1 MSVRKADDFI
11 AAVARQFDWYLVKA
25 GWEVADRYLDAVE
38 ATCRLLGQH
47 PNLGPRGGFT
57 HPRLHEWR
65 CLLVSPP
72 FNQHILFYELG
83 RWQHRHAPDD
93 ARAAGPAPKIARSSR
108 GGVSLSRMADAG
120 AGVCCPPHLPLPRAL
135 LS

>member
-65 CLLVSPP
+65 FFLVSPP
-72 FNQHILFYELG
+72 FNQHILFYEL
-83 RWQHRHAPDD
+83 
-93 ARAAGPAPKIARSSR
+93 AGGDIVMRRTMR
-108 GGVSLSRMADAG
+108 GQRD
-120 AGVCCPPHLPLPRAL
+120 LPRRL
-135 LS
+135 LEAPAAE

>member
-11 AAVARQFDWYLVKA
+11 ADVERQFDWYLVKA

-65 CLLVSPP
+65 FFLVSPP
-72 FNQHILFYELG
+72 FNQHILFYELAG
-83 RWQHRHAPDD
+83 GWLQWQFNLRKVEFA
-93 ARAAGPAPKIARSSR
+93 
-108 GGVSLSRMADAG
+108 GVSAYFYGHGHHAAELKTRS
-120 AGVCCPPHLPLPRAL
+120 V
-135 LS
+135 